1 MILNS
6 YSINGTISEIFN
18 VIGKAAG
25 MRAEELRWWN
35 IEKAGNSN
43 IVSEKHLDFTI
54 VGKSSSSNKP
64 SKPKKR
70 ILSVGKLWIYSS
82 VKDNEGEENWVLKTF
97 EVVEMAKEYYREIKD
112 NEDLVHLLVFFN
124 GDLIRVDGLEFDL
137 YEIEY
142 LKGVD

>member
-1 MILNS
+1 MLLKD

-54 VGKSSSSNKP
+54 VGKSSSNKP

-70 ILSVGKLWIYSS
+70 ILSVGKQ
-82 VKDNEGEENWVLKTF
+82 
-97 EVVEMAKEYYREIKD
+97 
-112 NEDLVHLLVFFN
+112 
-124 GDLIRVDGLEFDL
+124 
-137 YEIEY
+137 
-142 LKGVD
+142 

>member
-25 MRAEELRWWN
+25 KRAEELRWWN

-43 IVSEKHLDFTI
+43 IINVKNLDFTI
-54 VGKSSSSNKP
+54 VGKSSRNKP

-82 VKDNEGEENWVLKTF
+82 IKDNEGNENWVLKTF
-97 EVVEMAKEYYREIKD
+97 EVVEMAKEYYKEIKCK
-112 NEDLVHLLVFFN
+112 EDLMHLFVFFN
-124 GDLIRVDGLEFDL
+124 GGLIRVDDLEFDL

-142 LKGVD
+142 LKG